1 MKTFALLL
9 VMAAVGVAEDSL
21 PGAKA
26 YFYNATSDVE
36 IKDGGPAVGTKPK
49 TPGHQGPGGGSGGSN
64 TGAVGVQ
71 YSIELQTPDGKM
83 STVPSTY
90 TFHTGDRIRLHI
102 KTNVDGRLV
111 VMQSQDQGPYRLLF
125 PPSPSADNRVK
136 KFGDN
141 VFPPKF
147 FRFDQNPGDVKL
159 MLMVTA
165 DGAKP
170 NMVAVTVPLREAPGP
185 QTQVAPPPPS
195 QAPPVVPVDSTPP
208 PPGGTQD
215 LRADYDAKMR
225 AEYEKLKGS
234 KALIM
239 EDDTT
244 GPDPST
250 TVVAVPWRD
259 GNITPGV
266 VVVEVRLKH
275 RP

>member
-9 VMAAVGVAEDSL
+9 AMAAVGVAEDSL

-36 IKDGGPAVGTKPK
+36 IKDGGPPDVTKPR
-49 TPGHQGPGGGSGGSN
+49 PAVHSPGSGGS
-64 TGAVGVQ
+64 GASKAPATGVQ
-71 YSIELQTPDGKM
+71 YAIELQTPDGKM

-102 KTNVDGRLV
+102 KSNVDGRLV

-136 KFGDN
+136 KFEDN

-185 QTQVAPPPPS
+185 QTQLAPPAPPP
-195 QAPPVVPVDSTPP
+195 APPVAPVDSTPP

-215 LRADYDAKMR
+215 LRADYDAQVR

-234 KALIM
+234 KALVM

-244 GPDPST
+244 GPNPST